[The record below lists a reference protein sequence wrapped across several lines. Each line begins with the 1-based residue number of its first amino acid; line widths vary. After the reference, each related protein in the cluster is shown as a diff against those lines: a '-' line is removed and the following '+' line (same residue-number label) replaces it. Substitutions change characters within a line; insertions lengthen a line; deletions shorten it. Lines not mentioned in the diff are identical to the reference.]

1 MERSH
6 AEQARILAQLE
17 SVEARYEELSIRITL
32 PEVIADTQLF
42 AKLMREHSDLS
53 ELNDIAKN
61 CRALAEQLDEAN
73 ELLNDPDMAEMAR
86 EEVEEL
92 EPKLREALHA
102 ARVAML
108 PRDPDDR
115 KNAVLEVRAGAG
127 GDEAG
132 LFGAELLRMYQHYA
146 DRQGWKWELIED
158 GSTELGGIKE
168 SVALISGKNV
178 FEKLKFESGV
188 HRVQRVPVTESSGR
202 IHTSTATVAV
212 LPEAEDVEVEVD
224 PNDLRIDT
232 YRASGAGGQHV
243 NKTESAIRI
252 THLPTGIVVQCMDER
267 SQLKNKEKAM
277 RALRTRL
284 YDYYSTQQNAQVT
297 AARRSAVGTGD
308 RSERIRTYNF
318 PQSRV
323 TDHRIGLTLYKLEA
337 FLDGDLDEMIEA
349 LSVAARTKQ
358 LEEME

>member
-1 MERSH
+1 MLNRR
-6 AEQARILAQLE
+6 ACCAQLE

-42 AKLMREHSDLS
+42 AKLMREHSDLA
-53 ELNDIAKN
+53 ELNEIARN

-86 EEVEEL
+86 EEVDEL

-108 PRDPDDR
+108 PKDPDDR

-188 HRVQRVPVTESSGR
+188 HRVQRVPVTESSRAHPHLHGYRGR
-202 IHTSTATVAV
+202 AARGRGRGSRGQIPT
-212 LPEAEDVEVEVD
+212 
-224 PNDLRIDT
+224 DLRIDT

-243 NKTESAIRI
+243 N
-252 THLPTGIVVQCMDER
+252 THRLR
-267 SQLKNKEKAM
+267 
-277 RALRTRL
+277 RAHHPP
-284 YDYYSTQQNAQVT
+284 AH
-297 AARRSAVGTGD
+297 G
-308 RSERIRTYNF
+308 
-318 PQSRV
+318 
-323 TDHRIGLTLYKLEA
+323 HWW
-337 FLDGDLDEMIEA
+337 
-349 LSVAARTKQ
+349 
-358 LEEME
+358 